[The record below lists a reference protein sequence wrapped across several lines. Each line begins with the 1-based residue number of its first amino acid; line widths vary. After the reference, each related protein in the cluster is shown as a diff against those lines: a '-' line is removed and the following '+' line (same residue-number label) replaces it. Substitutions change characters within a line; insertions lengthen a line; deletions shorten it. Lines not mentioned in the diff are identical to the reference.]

1 MKEVTTLPSNNPFI
15 KFFFT
20 IDPSIVH
27 NSTCLSIHYKVL
39 QTSACRVVAVEGFRS
54 VAILQVGALLG
65 DAYSSAHINHLM
77 SFFLVYCLRF

>member
-1 MKEVTTLPSNNPFI
+1 MKEVTKLPSNNPFI

-65 DAYSSAHINHLM
+65 DAYSTTHINHLM

>member
-39 QTSACRVVAVEGFRS
+39 QTSACRVVAVEGFHS
-54 VAILQVGALLG
+54 VAILQVSALLK
-65 DAYSSAHINHLM
+65 
-77 SFFLVYCLRF
+77 LVVANL